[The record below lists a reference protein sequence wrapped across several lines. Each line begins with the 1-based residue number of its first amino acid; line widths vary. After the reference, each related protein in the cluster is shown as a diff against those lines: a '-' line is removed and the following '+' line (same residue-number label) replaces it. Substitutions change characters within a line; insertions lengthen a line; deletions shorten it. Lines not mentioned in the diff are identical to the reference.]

1 MAPPTQP
8 GGPEEGTQAE
18 VGLNHISCQ
27 PQDLSACSFPEPQ
40 APDLWPSGCTEDLG
54 SGPRRGK
61 RMLRR
66 PCGWVAFMSPG
77 RCTL

>member
-18 VGLNHISCQ
+18 AGLNNISCQ

-40 APDLWPSGCTEDLG
+40 APDL
-54 SGPRRGK
+54 
-61 RMLRR
+61 
-66 PCGWVAFMSPG
+66 
-77 RCTL
+77 